1 MPEIHVLDQDTINQI
16 AAGEVI
22 ERPASVLK
30 ELLENAIDAKAS
42 AITAEIRDGGLSVIR
57 ITDNG
62 CGMSA
67 EQIPTAFLSH
77 ATSKIRNAEDLVSIA
92 SLGFRGEALSSIA
105 AVAKV
110 EVITRTPGSISGSR
124 YRIEG
129 GKEIALEEV
138 GAPEGTTFLVRDLFF
153 NTPARR
159 KFMKTPASEGTH
171 AASIVEKIALSHPEI
186 SFRFIQNG
194 QTKLFTSG
202 NGSLRDII
210 YTVYG
215 REITKNLIEV
225 KGGAS
230 PITVS
235 GFIGKPVIARGS
247 RSFEVYFIN
256 GRYIRNGL
264 IGKAIEDAFKPWM
277 MQHKYPFT
285 MLNFEVDPTFI
296 DVNVHPSKL
305 ELRFRN
311 DETVYRTIYHL
322 ISVTLSG
329 QELIPEADPSEN
341 EPAADRE
348 AAAAPTRDQGG
359 LRAVR
364 FRDVFPAPSPTAAE
378 KKDTVYPAAGI
389 AEEGFPNSAGRIEE
403 PLSSYEAKPRPEAES
418 VPLKPVPAEPFSLKP
433 VPEFREEKPE
443 RQEEKPENRDE
454 KPESRDEKTE
464 RQEEKPESRE
474 EAAAGQET
482 VTGKP
487 EQMTMFAEKL
497 LTPEARLRH
506 RILGQVFK
514 TYWLVEFGENLYI
527 IDQHAAHEKVLYER
541 MIRTLRD
548 RSFTSQM
555 VNPPIVMTLSA
566 EEALMF
572 SRYEEDLKNLG
583 FEAEPFGG
591 REYALRAIPDNLFS
605 VDKGELF
612 LEILDSLT
620 EESGIV
626 TGETLNHRIATMA
639 CKAAVKGNNR
649 LSEEEASALIDELL
663 LLDNPYACP
672 HGRPTII
679 SMSRSELEKKFKRIV

>member
-22 ERPASVLK
+22 ERPASVVK
-30 ELLENAIDAKAS
+30 ELLENAIDAKA
-42 AITAEIRDGGLSVIR
+42 TAVTVEIRDGGLSVIR

-62 CGMSA
+62 CGIEP

-77 ATSKIRNAEDLVSIA
+77 ATSKIRDAADLVTIA

-110 EVITRTPGSISGSR
+110 ELITRTPGSISGSR

-129 GKEIALEEV
+129 GKEVGLEEV

-159 KFMKTPASEGTH
+159 KFLKTPATE
-171 AASIVEKIALSHPEI
+171 ASHVAGLVEKIALSHPEI
-186 SFRFIQNG
+186 SFRFIQNN

-202 NGSLRDII
+202 NGNLKDII
-210 YTVYG
+210 YAVYG
-215 REITKNLIEV
+215 REIAQNLV
-225 KGGAS
+225 PVAGGAD
-230 PITVS
+230 PITVG
-235 GFIGKPVIARGS
+235 GFIGKPVIARS
-247 RSFEVYFIN
+247 NRSFEVYFIN

-264 IGKAIEDAFKPWM
+264 IGKAVEDAYKPFM

-285 MLNFEVDPTFI
+285 MLSFTVDPSFI

-311 DETVYRTIYHL
+311 DETVYRTVYHT
-322 ISVTLSG
+322 ISVLLSG
-329 QELIPEADPSEN
+329 QELIPEVDLEKESDRKAQ
-341 EPAADRE
+341 EPAPDR
-348 AAAAPTRDQGG
+348 AGAPAG

-364 FRDVFPAPSPTAAE
+364 FRDAFPAPAAPIPAVKPAGQEHMPAETAVNAVPAAASKEVTAPADTTAETTVPDNAAPADIPKETAMPTAASE
-378 KKDTVYPAAGI
+378 APAL
-389 AEEGFPNSAGRIEE
+389 R
-403 PLSSYEAKPRPEAES
+403 
-418 VPLKPVPAEPFSLKP
+418 PVPSPASVTP
-433 VPEFREEKPE
+433 
-443 RQEEKPENRDE
+443 
-454 KPESRDEKTE
+454 SRISEQ
-464 RQEEKPESRE
+464 RLPY
-474 EAAAGQET
+474 
-482 VTGKP
+482 VTDKKP
-487 EQMTMFAEKL
+487 EQMTMFTEKL
-497 LTPEARLRH
+497 LTPEARKHH
-506 RILGQVFK
+506 RIIGQLFS

-541 MIRTLRD
+541 TIKSLRD
-548 RSFTSQM
+548 RSYTSQM
-555 VNPPIVMTLSA
+555 LNPPAVVTLTG
-566 EEALMF
+566 EEQLMLQK
-572 SRYEEDLKNLG
+572 YGEEFRHLG

-591 REYALRAIPDNLFS
+591 NDFALRAVPDNLFS

-620 EESGIV
+620 AESGMV
-626 TGETLNHRIATMA
+626 TGETLNYRIATMS

-649 LSEEEASALIDELL
+649 LSVKEAEELIDELL
-663 LLDNPYACP
+663 TLDNPYACP

-679 SMSRSELEKKFKRIV
+679 SMSRTELEKKFKRIV